1 MAEMSKYK
9 SFSAKKT
16 PNVVRVEHWE
26 IQHAIFNVLFCSV
39 FSSNVLSDYFWDKL
53 FIVPCRICTAF
64 VGSSYHVF
72 NWCRIDK
79 L

>member
-9 SFSAKKT
+9 YFSAKKT

-39 FSSNVLSDYFWDKL
+39 FSSNVLSDYF
-53 FIVPCRICTAF
+53 
-64 VGSSYHVF
+64 
-72 NWCRIDK
+72 
-79 L
+79 